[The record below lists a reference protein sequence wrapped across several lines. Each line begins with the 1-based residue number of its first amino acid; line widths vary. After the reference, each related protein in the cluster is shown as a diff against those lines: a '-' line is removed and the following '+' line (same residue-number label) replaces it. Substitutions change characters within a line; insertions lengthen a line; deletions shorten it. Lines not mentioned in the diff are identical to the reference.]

1 MQGEVKVDDAFVAA
15 VMQRSRDNQ
24 PHRDAGDEEVFR
36 GAIEIVLSVAAER
49 GLVVPED
56 APRAWAVAGPNG
68 EPSTVRL
75 FATHTAASNYA
86 IQGATVV
93 RVAIV
98 EIKEDGK

>member
-1 MQGEVKVDDAFVAA
+1 MQREMKVDDSFISAVLEKAGTHYPLDIIAA
-15 VMQRSRDNQ
+15 T
-24 PHRDAGDEEVFR
+24 
-36 GAIEIVLSVAAER
+36 LSVAAER

-75 FATHTAASNYA
+75 FATHTAASKYA